1 MSNRTSPLKRATIF
15 CRNIEQS
22 LALYR
27 DILGFTVAEDK
38 TVAGPAMAKM
48 IGLDDC
54 SMHICHLQAQ
64 NSEDGLIGLYEIT
77 ADDVPETVR
86 PPVGK
91 IHLGQTAVVVN
102 TDQPDEIY
110 ADLEK
115 AGYDFLTPPTKYV
128 KEEDSDYM
136 KAGTYTE
143 MIFYDPDG
151 VLVSIMGYEP
161 KTA

>member
-1 MSNRTSPLKRATIF
+1 MSERTSPVKRTTIF
-15 CRNIEQS
+15 CRDIERS

-27 DILGFTVAEDK
+27 DILGFKVAEDK

-54 SMHICHLQAQ
+54 SMHICHLQAH

-77 ADDVPETVR
+77 AENVPETS
-86 PPVGK
+86 PPAPGK
-91 IHLGQTAVVVN
+91 IHLGQVAVVVT
-102 TDQPDEIY
+102 TDQPDAIY
-110 ADLEK
+110 ADLEAK
-115 AGYDFLTPPTKYV
+115 GYDFLTPPTKYT
-128 KEEDSDYM
+128 KEEDSEYM

-151 VLVSIMGYEP
+151 VLVSVMGFEP
-161 KTA
+161 K

>member
-1 MSNRTSPLKRATIF
+1 MTDRTSPLKRATIF
-15 CRNIEQS
+15 CRNIEKS

-64 NSEDGLIGLYEIT
+64 NSEDGLIGLYEVT
-77 ADDVPETVR
+77 ADDVPETTV
-86 PPVGK
+86 PPQGK
-91 IHLGQTAVVVN
+91 IHLGQVAVVVS
-102 TDQPDEIY
+102 TDKPDEVFK
-110 ADLEK
+110 DLEA
-115 AGYDFLTPPTKYV
+115 AGYPFLTLPTKYV

-151 VLVSIMGYEP
+151 VLVSILGFEP
-161 KTA
+161 KAA

>member
-1 MSNRTSPLKRATIF
+1 MSERTSPVKRTTIF
-15 CRNIEQS
+15 CRDIERS

-27 DILGFTVAEDK
+27 DILGFKVAEDK

-54 SMHICHLQAQ
+54 SMHICHLQAH

-77 ADDVPETVR
+77 AENVPETS
-86 PPVGK
+86 PPAPGK
-91 IHLGQTAVVVN
+91 IHLGQVAVVVT
-102 TDQPDEIY
+102 TDQPDAIY
-110 ADLEK
+110 ADLEAK
-115 AGYDFLTPPTKYV
+115 GYDFLTPPTKYT
-128 KEEDSDYM
+128 KEEDGEYM

-151 VLVSIMGYEP
+151 VLVSVMGFEP
-161 KTA
+161 K